1 MMINFMIIISEQLK
15 TFINDEEKKFKELI
29 KLIKK
34 RIEEYIQNS
43 IHVLNTDLQ
52 YVEPDKK

>member
-1 MMINFMIIISEQLK
+1 MIIISEQLK

-34 RIEEYIQNS
+34 QLK
-43 IHVLNTDLQ
+43 V
-52 YVEPDKK
+52 K

>member
-1 MMINFMIIISEQLK
+1 MIIISEQLK

-34 RIEEYIQNS
+34 Q
-43 IHVLNTDLQ
+43 LN
-52 YVEPDKK
+52 VK